1 MSAPCAPSWF
11 FFDRSECELVTASLE
26 AVERD
31 NPEQGALLRV
41 NLEIVAGAAE
51 VIRKC
56 PSISRESDAAN
67 GRAPFS
73 GEALIDLL
81 CRVPDYDLDLHIPT
95 KAVLGQAFLIAKINF
110 LKALGY
116 ALDAGGSPND
126 ALRDRIVEETGQ
138 SIYSKLA
145 EELFVSIVTD
155 PAGRADVK
163 ASAAQ
168 FLFRI
173 WEDRLEIEIDDFA
186 PVLESAWLARNKVRP
201 VMGTLLGTHEVFQ
214 LFREARDDRFLDY
227 FGNDDVPEEQLLAFE
242 EFLFGLSHEE
252 IGELR
257 QYMLAHGADVVSL
270 DQARALLGGGGHRKS
285 WAPGH
290 DGAQALYTSYKKR
303 RVKALYRALTD
314 VPGPKK
320 TAEEYVMT
328 AFLQRGSTP

>member
-11 FFDRSECELVTASLE
+11 FFDPHECELVTGSLE
-26 AVERD
+26 AVARD
-31 NPEQGALLRV
+31 NPEKGALLRV

-51 VIRKC
+51 VVRKC
-56 PSISRESDAAN
+56 PSISRASESAG

-73 GEALIDLL
+73 GEALVDLL

-116 ALDAGGSPND
+116 ALDASSAND
-126 ALRDRIVEETGQ
+126 ALRDQIIEETGQ

-155 PAGRADVK
+155 PHGRADVK

-227 FGNDDVPEEQLLAFE
+227 FGSDDVPEEQLLAFE

-257 QYMLAHGADVVSL
+257 AYMLSHGADVVSL
-270 DQARALLGGGGHRKS
+270 DQARALLGTPRKS
-285 WAPGH
+285 WTPGH

-303 RVKALYRALTD
+303 RVKALYRSLTK

-320 TAEEYVMT
+320 TAEEYVMA
-328 AFLQRGSTP
+328 AFLQRGSVP